1 MDLKKN
7 DDVNSTNDILDVLQ
21 FAFQEGNNQKN
32 ISAKELVEKISKR
45 LEKLTRTT

>member
-1 MDLKKN
+1 MKKESDLH
-7 DDVNSTNDILDVLQ
+7 STNDILNVLKY
-21 FAFQEGNNQKN
+21 AFQEGNNQKN